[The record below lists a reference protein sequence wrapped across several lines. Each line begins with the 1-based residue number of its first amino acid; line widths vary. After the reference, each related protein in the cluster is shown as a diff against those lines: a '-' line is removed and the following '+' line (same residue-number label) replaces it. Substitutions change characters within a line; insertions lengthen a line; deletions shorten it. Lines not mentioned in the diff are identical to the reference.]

1 MNKKLLIVIVAV
13 VMLLASGGLA
23 YIMLS
28 KDAVEDGPGAA
39 AKVAAAP
46 HRAPPVYLPMD
57 PPFVVNFVH
66 NGTLRYLQLAVSV
79 MARDQAVLDSVK
91 TNMPAIRNNLI
102 LFLSNQTY
110 EQLGTREGK
119 EEMRARVLTEI
130 NQIIG
135 QEGVPVTPPAS
146 AHATAPTSSRA
157 AATNVE
163 AVYLTAFVMQ

>member
-1 MNKKLLIVIVAV
+1 MKKNLLIVIVAV
-13 VMLLASGGLA
+13 AMLLAGGGLA
-23 YIMLS
+23 SIMLS
-28 KDAVEDGPGAA
+28 KDAVEDSPAA
-39 AKVAAAP
+39 SKVAAVP
-46 HRAPPVYLPMD
+46 HRAPPIYLPLD

-110 EQLGTREGK
+110 EQLGSREGK
-119 EEMRARVLTEI
+119 EEMRARVLSEI

-135 QEGVPVTPPAS
+135 QEGVPAAPPANT
-146 AHATAPTSSRA
+146 HAAAPTSGTG

>member
-1 MNKKLLIVIVAV
+1 MKKNLLIVIVAV
-13 VMLLASGGLA
+13 VMLLAGGGLA

-28 KDAVEDGPGAA
+28 KDAVEDGPAA

-46 HRAPPVYLPMD
+46 HRAPPIYLPLD

-110 EQLGTREGK
+110 EQLGSREGK

-135 QEGVPVTPPAS
+135 QEGVPVTPPAN
-146 AHATAPTSSRA
+146 AHAAAPTSGTG